1 MTRNDTESGGTER
14 KQRLRQQCP
23 ECNLLFNLERITV
36 TDDGLRC
43 LDCASENAE
52 PWYVPSD
59 TEHSDGGQP

>member
-1 MTRNDTESGGTER
+1 M
-14 KQRLRQQCP
+14 
-23 ECNLLFNLERITV
+23 LFNLERITV

-59 TEHSDGGQP
+59 TDCTTKGDHSEQ